1 MAIRDKV
8 VFSSESMMPE
18 HVFQRGAKKFKLTQK
33 QTDTLRMI
41 CQGETNEY
49 IAYTREVDITTVE
62 QMVRTIKDNVGLDAE
77 GSPRIRLVNTIWNA
91 GKELML

>member
-1 MAIRDKV
+1 LTEKRK
-8 VFSSESMMPE
+8 VFSSDTIMPE
-18 HVFQRGAKKFKLTQK
+18 HVFQRGVNSFPKLTRK

-49 IAYTREVDITTVE
+49 IAYARGVDKTSVE
-62 QMVRTIKDNVGLDAE
+62 QMVRTIKDNVGLDKE
-77 GSPRIRLVNTIWNA
+77 GSPRIRLVNMIWNH